1 MGLVCE
7 INGKWLVGV
16 SSRSA
21 TVPCRKLW
29 GCKVNGAFHFLTS
42 NMTMTFARVD
52 DFLLTFYKRLLLDD
66 KNWKRAKWRHVLP
79 EPEL

>member
-1 MGLVCE
+1 M
-7 INGKWLVGV
+7 
-16 SSRSA
+16 
-21 TVPCRKLW
+21 
-29 GCKVNGAFHFLTS
+29 VNGLWVFPHAAPLCPAESCEGVKLTGLFTFLHD
-42 NMTMTFARVD
+42 NDRVD